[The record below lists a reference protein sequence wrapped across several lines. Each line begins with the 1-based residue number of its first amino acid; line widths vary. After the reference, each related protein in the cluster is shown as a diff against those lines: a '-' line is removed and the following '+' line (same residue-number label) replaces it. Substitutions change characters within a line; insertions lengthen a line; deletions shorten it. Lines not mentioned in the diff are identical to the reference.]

1 METDTCG
8 AESGAG
14 TGALN
19 AEVQGM
25 GASVEEAGGGAVAKD
40 TAESGGA
47 AGEGDGE
54 AGGPQPAVSPEGGG
68 ASKDDGEGGACGE
81 SGSDDGKVY
90 PNPLVPVRDPA
101 FDETLARALGEVSG
115 AMGVQSTTQAGHG
128 LARTAQANKELYDIP
143 MADQALACISVAGPT
158 QFTKATSCRLRLV
171 GHYPSEGERREH
183 MDDLPVGN
191 FLPVECGKPY
201 TFGSKQF
208 ASVEEEK
215 EYIRVTL
222 ERFEKHAAD
231 RNHAFDTYV
240 AARTEAMHSKQAEQ
254 ELGRQE
260 KEKFAK
266 QDRKRTATSEA
277 LALARASGAPAEA
290 ARQAAAQLAQAEV
303 QADAQAQAEAS
314 VKAARAQE
322 LKAVHALH
330 DQSWAVVALMHDPDQ
345 EDDPIKSQW
354 IFVLYGAF
362 PTEDL
367 ANGHLSDTVQH
378 AVPYMRCWVVKM
390 YKWLE
395 LDIINTKEIRSTVK
409 GVYRFDN
416 QQKLWD
422 GARDAKPKARRFRE
436 ATAKAEKEQKMQAER
451 GTAAAAAPAG
461 LGAPLAPAVAAQTT
475 ADLLRHRLREE
486 NDRDVLAQRR

>member
-1 METDTCG
+1 METGTCG
-8 AESGAG
+8 AKGGGAAE
-14 TGALN
+14 ALI
-19 AEVQGM
+19 AEVQGT
-25 GASVEEAGGGAVAKD
+25 GASVEEAGSRAVADD
-40 TAESGGA
+40 TAESGCDVG
-47 AGEGDGE
+47 GGE
-54 AGGPQPAVSPEGGG
+54 AGSQGGG
-68 ASKDDGEGGACGE
+68 AGKEDGESSGCGE
-81 SGSDDGKVY
+81 SSSDDGKVY

-101 FDETLARALGEVSG
+101 FDDSLARALGEVSG

-128 LARTAQANKELYDIP
+128 LARTAQVNKELYDIP
-143 MADQALACISVAGPT
+143 MADQTLACISVAGPT
-158 QFTKATSCRLRLV
+158 QFTKATSCRLRVV

-208 ASVEEEK
+208 ASVDEEK
-215 EYIRVTL
+215 EYIRATL
-222 ERFEKHAAD
+222 ERFEKQAAD

-240 AARTEAMHSKQAEQ
+240 AARTEALHSKQAEQ

-260 KEKFAK
+260 KEKFAQ

-277 LALARASGAPAEA
+277 LAVARASGAAAEA
-290 ARQAAAQLAQAEV
+290 AQQAAAQKAEAEAQAGANV
-303 QADAQAQAEAS
+303 Q
-314 VKAARAQE
+314 AARAQE

-395 LDIINTKEIRSTVK
+395 LDIVNTKEIKSTVK

-422 GARDAKPKARRFRE
+422 GARDSKPKARRFRE

-451 GTAAAAAPAG
+451 SAAAAATASALAPA
-461 LGAPLAPAVAAQTT
+461 LAPAVAAQTT

-486 NDRDVLAQRR
+486 NDRDVLVQRR